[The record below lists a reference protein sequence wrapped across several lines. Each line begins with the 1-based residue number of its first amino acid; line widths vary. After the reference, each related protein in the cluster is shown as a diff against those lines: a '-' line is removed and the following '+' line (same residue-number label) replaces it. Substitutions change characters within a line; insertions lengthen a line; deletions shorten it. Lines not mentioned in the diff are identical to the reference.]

1 MSTLTA
7 TAQRFSHVAAGAGE
21 TYDVVGEL
29 LTFKVTQADSAGAC
43 LVLELCTRPGA
54 GVPLH
59 THPSAE
65 SFTVLEGA
73 FEFSGMRNDE
83 PFVIRAAPGDTVFIP
98 AGAAHSYRAI
108 EGHPARTV
116 VVLTPGTEME
126 RFFTEAGTRVEGDVP
141 VVTTPDFPALLAIA
155 AKHGIAF
162 APPPEA

>member
-1 MSTLTA
+1 MSTSA
-7 TAQRFSHVAAGAGE
+7 AQRFSHVAAGAGE
-21 TYDVVGEL
+21 TFDVVGEL

-43 LVLELCTRPGA
+43 LVVELCTRPGA

-73 FEFSGMRNDE
+73 FEFSGMQNDE
-83 PFVIRAAPGDTVFIP
+83 PYSIQALPGDTVYIP
-98 AGAAHSYRAI
+98 AGAVHGYRAI
-108 EGHPARTV
+108 EGDPARTI

-126 RFFTEAGTRVEGDVP
+126 RFFAEAGTRIEGDVP
-141 VVTTPDFPALLAIA
+141 VVTTPDFPAMLAIA
-155 AKHGIAF
+155 AKHGLTF